1 MDIRT
6 AIEIFIGSDEKILPL
21 RKVNNSLPNRILIK
35 FSSGLVLLD
44 NTCPHNGLSL
54 HNAHVEGDI
63 VVCKWH
69 GCRFGIE
76 GAAVPASNI
85 LPTVFVEK
93 SDIIEICNNEIEKR
107 SPE

>member
-1 MDIRT
+1 MDIRA
-6 AIEIFIGSDEKILPL
+6 AIEIFIESDKKILPL
-21 RKVNNSLPNRILIK
+21 RKVNNSLPNRILVK

-44 NTCPHNGLSL
+44 NICPHNGLSL

-76 GAAVPASNI
+76 GAAVPDANI
-85 LPTVFVEK
+85 LPTAFVEI
-93 SDIIEICNNEIEKR
+93 SDIIEICDNEITKR